1 MTGPDQSVNQV
12 DYLQVLEEDL
22 ERETRAR
29 RLLTALLAQ
38 RTRTLQTYVER
49 FGDITAP
56 DTEPRPE
63 PTPDTGV
70 PDVPDPEVPESQET
84 SRG

>member
-1 MTGPDQSVNQV
+1 MTTPDQTV
-12 DYLQVLEEDL
+12 DQGFYIETLEEDL
-22 ERETRAR
+22 VRETRAR

-56 DTEPRPE
+56 APAPAPAPAGPTEPV
-63 PTPDTGV
+63 TT
-70 PDVPDPEVPESQET
+70 QED
-84 SRG
+84 SSG

>member
-1 MTGPDQSVNQV
+1 VTSPDQTVNQDV
-12 DYLQVLEEDL
+12 YIETLEEDL
-22 ERETRAR
+22 VRETRAR

-56 DTEPRPE
+56 DQAAPDPAPA
-63 PTPDTGV
+63 PTPEAPVG
-70 PDVPDPEVPESQET
+70 
-84 SRG
+84 